1 MKLDLERSSGNI
13 IRGFSGREV
22 TVGNESFREP
32 VIITAERV
40 IPDWSPPPVGELT
53 LGDFARLLELEPEVI
68 LLGTGVE
75 QRFPSLAVDRRLLN
89 MQVRRRTG
97 APPPV
102 GAPVRHGFSYAT
114 RALDRLLESIAPG
127 LSDLDH
133 EELAVRLAL
142 LTRAAG

>member
-32 VIITAERV
+32 VIVTAERV

-75 QRFPSLAVDRRLLN
+75 QRFPSIAVTTAILERGIGLEVMTTAAACRTYNVLASEYRR
-89 MQVRRRTG
+89 VV
-97 APPPV
+97 A
-102 GAPVRHGFSYAT
+102 
-114 RALDRLLESIAPG
+114 ALFI
-127 LSDLDH
+127 
-133 EELAVRLAL
+133 V
-142 LTRAAG
+142 